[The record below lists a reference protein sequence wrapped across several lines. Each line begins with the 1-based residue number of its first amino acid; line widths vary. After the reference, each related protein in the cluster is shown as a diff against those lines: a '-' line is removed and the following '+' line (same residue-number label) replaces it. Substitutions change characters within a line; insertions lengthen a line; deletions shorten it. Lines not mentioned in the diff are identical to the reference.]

1 MYRGWNTLRWKTYC
15 WGKCKAGIPRCLY
28 RNIFNITALV
38 KPVAELSKSEI
49 LIPGSPASLPEESG
63 AILRILGR
71 NTFWLWLDLGALR
84 IGTMLAGVFLI
95 RYLGPANFGVYS
107 TALAAGWI
115 GNCLV
120 DLGLTR
126 FAARAVAASVGE
138 TRPILALSLLTTVIS
153 VALEI
158 LALVLALRLGY
169 WQLACFAAGFVL
181 CNFEGTASLCSN
193 ILTAELRSRAIL
205 PGSVLSAAGLIGLTV
220 AVIYLQ
226 LSVLAM
232 LTALC
237 FKSLLVVSLRLW
249 QLREHW
255 PDRTDFHSNTLMR
268 TVRNALPFFSY
279 NLTQVGY
286 GKIAIVCFGLIAP
299 KEQVG
304 WFAAAFVLSDVIP
317 QWSYASSGA
326 LLPLWTR
333 LFENGRWEE
342 MIRLRQR
349 LLDILLFA
357 SIPVWISLSFFAPE
371 ICALLGPRYVPS
383 APVLRIVASRSVLA
397 VLDGFLGHGFLVAV
411 NRLKERQTAL
421 TVSFFLLAALS
432 SLFGYLWGAEGVA
445 VGLFIS
451 DAVLISQY
459 LRIISKIGMPMEWPA
474 VVPGILAGAF
484 MAATAVVLPQAAQP
498 LLKLAVIVF
507 VYAAA
512 LTLLSKNRLLDAGR
526 TLQECIR

>member
-1 MYRGWNTLRWKTYC
+1 MS
-15 WGKCKAGIPRCLY
+15 
-28 RNIFNITALV
+28 
-38 KPVAELSKSEI
+38 ELSKTEI
-49 LIPGSPASLPEESG
+49 LIPGSPASLPAESG

-84 IGTMLAGVFLI
+84 IGTMLAGLFLI
-95 RYLGPANFGVYS
+95 RYFGPANFGIYS
-107 TALAAGWI
+107 TALAAGWM

-126 FAARAVAASVGE
+126 YAARAVAASAEE
-138 TRPILALSLLTTVIS
+138 TRPILALSIFTTAIS

-158 LALVLALRLGY
+158 LLLLLALRSGY
-169 WQLACFAAGFVL
+169 WQTACLAAGFVL
-181 CNFEGTASLCSN
+181 CNFEGTASLCSS

-205 PGSVLSAAGLIGLTV
+205 PGSVLSAAGLISLTV
-220 AVIYLQ
+220 AVIYMH

-232 LTALC
+232 LVALC
-237 FKSLLVVSLRLW
+237 VKSLLVVTLRLW
-249 QLREHW
+249 QLRVDW
-255 PDRTDFHSNTLMR
+255 PERTDFLSNVLMR
-268 TVRNALPFFSY
+268 TVRNAFPYFWY
-279 NLTQVGY
+279 NVTQVGY
-286 GKIAIVCFGLIAP
+286 GKVALVCFGLVAT

-326 LLPLWTR
+326 LLPVWTR

-383 APVLRIVASRSVLA
+383 APVLRIVACRSVLA
-397 VLDGFLGHGFLVAV
+397 VLDGFLGHGFLVSV

-421 TVSFFLLAALS
+421 TVSFLLLAALS
-432 SLFGYLWGAEGVA
+432 TLLGYCWGAEGVA
-445 VGLFIS
+445 IALFIS

-459 LRIISKIGMPMEWPA
+459 LRITSKIGMPIEWPA
-474 VVPGILAGAF
+474 IVPGILAGAI
-484 MAATAVVLPQAAQP
+484 MVATALVLPQGAQP
-498 LLKLAVIVF
+498 LLKLLVIVL
-507 VYAAA
+507 VYAAGLA
-512 LTLLSKNRLLDAGR
+512 LLSKNRLLDAGR

>member
-1 MYRGWNTLRWKTYC
+1 MS
-15 WGKCKAGIPRCLY
+15 
-28 RNIFNITALV
+28 
-38 KPVAELSKSEI
+38 ELSKTEI
-49 LIPGSPASLPEESG
+49 LIPGSPTSLPGESG

-71 NTFWLWLDLGALR
+71 NTFWLWLDLGALK
-84 IGTMLAGVFLI
+84 IGTMLAGLFLI
-95 RYLGPANFGVYS
+95 RYFGPANFGIYS

-115 GNCLV
+115 GNCVV

-126 FAARAVAASVGE
+126 YAARAVAASVEE
-138 TRPILALSLLTTVIS
+138 TRPIIALSVFTTSIS
-153 VALEI
+153 VALEA
-158 LALVLALRLGY
+158 LALLLALRFGN

-205 PGSVLSAAGLIGLTV
+205 PGSLLSAAGLIGLTI
-220 AVIYLQ
+220 AVVWLR
-226 LSVLAM
+226 LSVLTM

-255 PDRTDFHSNTLMR
+255 PDRKDFRANVLVR
-268 TVRNALPFFSY
+268 IVRNALPFFSY
-279 NLTQVGY
+279 SLTQVGY

-304 WFAAAFVLSDVIP
+304 WFAAAFVISDVIP

-333 LFENGRWEE
+333 LYENGRWEE
-342 MIRLRQR
+342 MVGLRQR

-357 SIPVWISLSFFAPE
+357 SIPVWISLSLFAPE

-383 APVLRIVASRSVLA
+383 APVLRIVACRSVLA
-397 VLDGFLGHGFLVAV
+397 VLDGFLGHGFLVSV
-411 NRLKERQTAL
+411 NRLKERQAAL
-421 TVSFFLLAALS
+421 SISFVLLAALS
-432 SLFGYLWGAEGVA
+432 TALGYLWGAEGVA
-445 VGLFIS
+445 IGLFVS
-451 DAVLISQY
+451 DAVLIFQY
-459 LRIISKIGMPMEWPA
+459 LRIISRIGMPIEWVS
-474 VVPGILAGAF
+474 VVPSFIAGGI
-484 MAATAVVLPQAAQP
+484 MAASALVLPQSGQP
-498 LLKLAVIVF
+498 ILKLSLILF
-507 VYAAA
+507 VYLAT
-512 LTLLSKNRLLDAGR
+512 LVLLSKDRLVSAGR

>member
-1 MYRGWNTLRWKTYC
+1 M
-15 WGKCKAGIPRCLY
+15 
-28 RNIFNITALV
+28 
-38 KPVAELSKSEI
+38 AELSKTEI
-49 LIPGSPASLPEESG
+49 LIPGSPASLPAESG

-84 IGTMLAGVFLI
+84 IGTMLAGLFLI

-126 FAARAVAASVGE
+126 FAARAVAASAEE
-138 TRPILALSLLTTVIS
+138 TRPILAVSLLTTVIS

-158 LALVLALRLGY
+158 LALLLALRLGY

-181 CNFEGTASLCSN
+181 CNFEGTASLCSS

-220 AVIYLQ
+220 AVIYLH

-249 QLREHW
+249 QLKEHW
-255 PDRTDFHSNTLMR
+255 PHRTDFHSSPLIR

-286 GKIAIVCFGLIAP
+286 GKIAIVCFGMVAP
-299 KEQVG
+299 REQVG

-383 APVLRIVASRSVLA
+383 APVLRIVACRSVLA
-397 VLDGFLGHGFLVAV
+397 VLDGFLGHGFLISV

-421 TVSFFLLAALS
+421 SVSFFLLAALS
-432 SLFGYLWGAEGVA
+432 TLLGYLWGAEGVA
-445 VGLFIS
+445 IGLFIS

-459 LRIISKIGMPMEWPA
+459 LRILSKIGMPMEWPA
-474 VVPGILAGAF
+474 VVPGILAGAI
-484 MAATAVVLPQAAQP
+484 MAAAAVALPQGAQP
-498 LLKLAVIVF
+498 LLKLLVIVF
-507 VYAAA
+507 VYVAA

>member
-1 MYRGWNTLRWKTYC
+1 
-15 WGKCKAGIPRCLY
+15 
-28 RNIFNITALV
+28 V
-38 KPVAELSKSEI
+38 SELSKTEI
-49 LIPGSPASLPEESG
+49 LIPGSPASLPVESG

-84 IGTMLAGVFLI
+84 IGTMLAGLFLI
-95 RYLGPANFGVYS
+95 RYFGPANFGVYS

-126 FAARAVAASVGE
+126 YAARAVAASEAE
-138 TRPILALSLLTTVIS
+138 TRPIIALSVFTTAIS
-153 VALEI
+153 VVLEI
-158 LALVLALRLGY
+158 LALLLALRFGH

-205 PGSVLSAAGLIGLTV
+205 PGSVLSAAGLIGLTT
-220 AVIYLQ
+220 AVIWLR

-237 FKSLLVVSLRLW
+237 FKSLLVVTLRLW
-249 QLREHW
+249 QLRANW
-255 PDRTDFHSNTLMR
+255 PILDDFRSSVLVR

-304 WFAAAFVLSDVIP
+304 WFAAAFVISDVIP
-317 QWSYASSGA
+317 QWSYAASGA
-326 LLPLWTR
+326 LLPVWTR
-333 LFENGRWEE
+333 LYENGRWEE
-342 MIRLRQR
+342 MVALRQR

-371 ICALLGPRYVPS
+371 ICALMGPRYVPS
-383 APVLRIVASRSVLA
+383 APVLRIVACRSVLA
-397 VLDGFLGHGFLVAV
+397 VLDGFLGHGFLVSL
-411 NRLKERQTAL
+411 NRLKERQAAL
-421 TVSFFLLAALS
+421 SVSFLLLAALS
-432 SLFGYLWGAEGVA
+432 TVLGYLWGAEGVA
-445 VGLFIS
+445 VGLLVS

-459 LRIISKIGMPMEWPA
+459 LRIISRIGMPIELMS
-474 VVPGILAGAF
+474 VVPGFVAGAI
-484 MAATAVVLPQAAQP
+484 MAASAMVLPQAGLP
-498 LLKLAVIVF
+498 ILKLFLILF
-507 VYAAA
+507 VYFCTLA
-512 LTLLSKNRLLDAGR
+512 LLAKDRLMSAGK

>member
-1 MYRGWNTLRWKTYC
+1 M
-15 WGKCKAGIPRCLY
+15 
-28 RNIFNITALV
+28 
-38 KPVAELSKSEI
+38 AELSKSEI

-255 PDRTDFHSNTLMR
+255 PGRTDFHSNALMR

-286 GKIAIVCFGLIAP
+286 GKIAIVCFGLVAT

-357 SIPVWISLSFFAPE
+357 SIPVWISLSFFAPQ

-383 APVLRIVASRSVLA
+383 APVLRIVACRSVLA

-432 SLFGYLWGAEGVA
+432 TLFGYLWGAEGVA

>member
-1 MYRGWNTLRWKTYC
+1 
-15 WGKCKAGIPRCLY
+15 
-28 RNIFNITALV
+28 
-38 KPVAELSKSEI
+38 VAELSKTEI
-49 LIPGSPASLPEESG
+49 LIPGSPASLPAESG

-84 IGTMLAGVFLI
+84 IGTMLAGLFLI

-107 TALAAGWI
+107 AALAAGWI

-158 LALVLALRLGY
+158 LALLLALRFGY
-169 WQLACFAAGFVL
+169 WQVASFAAGFVL
-181 CNFEGTASLCSN
+181 CNFEGTASLCSS

-205 PGSVLSAAGLIGLTV
+205 PGSVLSAAGLIGLTL

-226 LSVLAM
+226 LSVLVM

-237 FKSLLVVSLRLW
+237 FKSALVVSLRLW

-255 PDRTDFHSNTLMR
+255 PDRTDFHWNVLIR
-268 TVRNALPFFSY
+268 TVRNALPFFWY

-286 GKIAIVCFGLIAP
+286 GKIAIVCFGLVAP
-299 KEQVG
+299 REQVG

-371 ICALLGPRYVPS
+371 ICTLLGPRYVPS
-383 APVLRIVASRSVLA
+383 APVLRIVACRSVLA
-397 VLDGFLGHGFLVAV
+397 VLDGFLGHGFLVSV

-421 TVSFFLLAALS
+421 SISLFLLAALS
-432 SLFGYLWGAEGVA
+432 TLLGYLWGAEGVA
-445 VGLFIS
+445 IGLFIS

-474 VVPGILAGAF
+474 VVPGILAGAI
-484 MAATAVVLPQAAQP
+484 MAAAALVLPQGAQP
-498 LLKLAVIVF
+498 LLKLLVIVL
-507 VYAAA
+507 VYVAA

>member
-1 MYRGWNTLRWKTYC
+1 
-15 WGKCKAGIPRCLY
+15 
-28 RNIFNITALV
+28 
-38 KPVAELSKSEI
+38 VAELSKTEI
-49 LIPGSPASLPEESG
+49 LIPGSPASLPAESG

-71 NTFWLWLDLGALR
+71 NAFWLWLDLGALR
-84 IGTMLAGVFLI
+84 IGTMLAGLFLI

-107 TALAAGWI
+107 TALAAGWL

-126 FAARAVAASVGE
+126 YAARAVAASVEE
-138 TRPILALSLLTTVIS
+138 TRPIVALSVLTTAVS

-158 LALVLALRLGY
+158 LALLLALRFGY
-169 WQLACFAAGFVL
+169 WQVACFAAGFVL
-181 CNFEGTASLCSN
+181 CNFEGTASLCSS
-193 ILTAELRSRAIL
+193 ILTAELRSRSIL
-205 PGSVLSAAGLIGLTV
+205 PGSVLSAAGLIGVTV
-220 AVIYLQ
+220 AVIYLR

-255 PDRTDFHSNTLMR
+255 PGRNDFHSNALMR
-268 TVRNALPFFSY
+268 TIRNALPYFSY

-286 GKIAIVCFGLIAP
+286 GKIAIVCFGLVAP

-342 MIRLRQR
+342 MIRIRQR

-383 APVLRIVASRSVLA
+383 APVLRIVACRSVLA
-397 VLDGFLGHGFLVAV
+397 VLDGFLGHGFLVSV
-411 NRLKERQTAL
+411 NRLRERQTAL
-421 TVSFFLLAALS
+421 SVSFFLLAALS
-432 SLFGYLWGAEGVA
+432 TLLGYLWGAEGVA
-445 VGLFIS
+445 IGLFIS

-459 LRIISKIGMPMEWPA
+459 LRIISKIGMPIEWPA
-474 VVPGILAGAF
+474 VVPGILAGAI
-484 MAATAVVLPQAAQP
+484 MAATALVLPQGAQP
-498 LLKLAVIVF
+498 LMKLLVIVF
-507 VYAAA
+507 VYVAA